1 MSIGDVNSD
10 GEITLDDAVLTL
22 QRAMNVGITGSA
34 FNESAADVNSDGE
47 ITLDDAIEVLKIAM
61 KVNS

>member
-1 MSIGDVNSD
+1 MKKILSMILSICLLISAMTVSAQADVYY
-10 GEITLDDAVLTL
+10 
-22 QRAMNVGITGSA
+22 
-34 FNESAADVNSDGE
+34 ESAADVNSDGE